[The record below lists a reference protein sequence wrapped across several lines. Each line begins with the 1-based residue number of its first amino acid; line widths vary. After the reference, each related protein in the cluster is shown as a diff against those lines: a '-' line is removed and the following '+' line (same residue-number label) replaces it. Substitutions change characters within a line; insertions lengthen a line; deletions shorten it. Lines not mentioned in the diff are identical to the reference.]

1 MRGKWGRLA
10 AGILV
15 LCWTRGAIACDAG
28 ASVAFSLSNISSW
41 SPFPNGTQQTT
52 TITVTVSKGTGNNN
66 AASARV
72 LILDPDTTTPLRVG
86 TLSGFPGPIY
96 TLTGALPSQ
105 SVNKNTPTLTNS
117 IVVNFSGSTGVGS
130 ATLTIPVN
138 SAAEDFVSGTYSQAT
153 SYFVEC
159 YNNGGNT
166 SGNGVTGTGPTLN
179 VTVPNLL
186 QVVTAGPQTIN
197 FGSFTTTTQN
207 LAISLKST
215 GAINANISTQNSNQM
230 VLSGAQSPFPTNS
243 VIPFS
248 MTFDGQNVPAG
259 GASLTNLSR
268 AGVSG
273 ANKSLVLNLSAL
285 PSGKL
290 AGTYTDVITLT
301 LSPGS

>member
-1 MRGKWGRLA
+1 MRRIWQKLA
-10 AGILV
+10 V
-15 LCWTRGAIACDAG
+15 GALALGWAQGVMACDPG
-28 ASVAFSLSNISSW
+28 ASVNFSSSNISSW
-41 SPFPNGTQQTT
+41 SPFSNGSAQTT
-52 TITVTVSKGTGNNN
+52 TVTVTVSKGSGNNN
-66 AASARV
+66 AATARV
-72 LILDPDTTTPLRVG
+72 LILDTDTTTPLRVG
-86 TLSGFPGPIY
+86 TLSGFQGPIY
-96 TLTGALPSQ
+96 TLTGGLPSQ
-105 SVNKNTPTLTNS
+105 SVNKNTPTTSNS
-117 IVVNFSGSTGVGS
+117 VVVNFSGSTGTGS

-138 SAAEDFVSGTYSQAT
+138 SAAEDFVAGTYSQAT

-166 SGNGVTGTGPTLN
+166 SGNGVTGIGPTLN

-186 QVVTAGPQTIN
+186 QVITAGPQTIN

-207 LAISLKST
+207 LAVSLKST

-243 VIPFS
+243 VIPYNMS
-248 MTFDGQNVPAG
+248 FDGQAIPAA

-273 ANKSLVLNLSAL
+273 ATKSLLLSLPAL

-290 AGTYTDVITLT
+290 AGTYSDVITLI
-301 LSPGS
+301 LAPGS